1 MKILY
6 VTTISNTVN
15 SFLIPHIRLLAE
27 KGHQV
32 DVAFNIVQKVSH
44 ELTELGCVVYDI
56 EFQRSPLSRKNYSA
70 YKRLKKLIEREKY
83 DIVHSHTP
91 VASTCVRIACRN
103 IKNLRVYYT
112 AHGFHFFR
120 GAPVINWLFYY
131 PVEKYLS
138 RYTDLLITIN
148 KEDYKLASRN
158 FFANKTEYIPGIGL
172 DIEKYNDVNINRF
185 LKRSDLGI
193 PDDAIVLLSVGELN
207 PNKNH
212 ETVIRALAKI
222 DNPNIWYLICGVGQS
237 GAHLENIAQK
247 LGVEKR
253 FKLLGYRKDTPEI
266 YKASDIFVFPS
277 LREGLPVSLLEAMA
291 AGMPVVCSNIRGNND
306 LIEDRKSGF
315 LVKPQDYEGFANAIR
330 MLIDSEKLKSDFS
343 GSNLV
348 NIEKYSLDNVLSMV
362 EKIYDMKN

>member
-237 GAHLENIAQK
+237 GAHL
-247 LGVEKR
+247 
-253 FKLLGYRKDTPEI
+253 
-266 YKASDIFVFPS
+266 
-277 LREGLPVSLLEAMA
+277 
-291 AGMPVVCSNIRGNND
+291 
-306 LIEDRKSGF
+306 
-315 LVKPQDYEGFANAIR
+315 
-330 MLIDSEKLKSDFS
+330 
-343 GSNLV
+343 
-348 NIEKYSLDNVLSMV
+348 
-362 EKIYDMKN
+362 